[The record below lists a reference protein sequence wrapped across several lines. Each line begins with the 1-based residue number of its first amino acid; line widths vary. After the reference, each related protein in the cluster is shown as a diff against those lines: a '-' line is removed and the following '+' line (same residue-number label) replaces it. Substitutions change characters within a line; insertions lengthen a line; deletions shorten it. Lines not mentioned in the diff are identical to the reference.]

1 MAQGRVVADGPATAI
16 KAVVGGRSIRAT
28 LPDVPEAA
36 LAALPGVSA
45 VERHGDSVRLTCTDS
60 DLALRALLG
69 AQPAARDIE
78 VGGADL
84 EDAFVALTS
93 PATGVSA

>member
-1 MAQGRVVADGPATAI
+1 MEI
-16 KAVVGGRSIRAT
+16 
-28 LPDVPEAA
+28 
-36 LAALPGVSA
+36 
-45 VERHGDSVRLTCTDS
+45 HGDGIRLTCTDS
-60 DLALRALLG
+60 DLALRALLA
-69 AQPAARDIE
+69 AQPAARDLE